1 MRTKSLIAALLLMVA
16 GLQTASAQGF
26 RVYKSDGTFTQ
37 FSFRT
42 DSIVFYEG
50 AGEDVDFGP
59 FTPVNQ
65 MIVGTWYKTKS
76 ETITFGEDGTTDNV
90 EGATYEFLPYQGTII
105 FYNASDAPTNI
116 LKVYKATAERM
127 IVGPLDGSGYEVLTR
142 AKPVVLVSG
151 ITLSETSLTLQP
163 DEMKT
168 LTATVLPEDADNPAV
183 TWESSDGD
191 VAEVN
196 GRGRVIANGIGTC
209 TITCRATD
217 GSGVYAECFV
227 TVRDFQ
233 PVTGITLSQTSLT
246 LTLPSSTT
254 KTLTAT
260 VTPSNA
266 TNKNVTWSSSSTSI
280 ATVDQTGKVTA
291 VAAGSCT
298 ITATAEDGSGVKATC
313 AVTVTQLVTS
323 ITLSQTSLTL
333 TLPSSTSKTL
343 TATVSPTNATNKSV
357 TWSSSSTSIATVD
370 QSGKVT
376 AVAEGSCT
384 ITCTAKDGS
393 GVKATCSVTVVD
405 STHGYTNGHE
415 WIDLGLPSGTL
426 WATCNVGASSPE
438 KYGNFYAWG
447 ETSTKSTY
455 TSKNYKFYYY
465 TGTYTMTITKYNIY
479 SSEGTVDNR
488 TELEATDD
496 AATSNWGSGWQ
507 MPSLAQIRELYSGG
521 YTTIER
527 VKQDGVWGRKITSK
541 SNGKSIFLPDA
552 GWQMDSNVK
561 NAGSYGYY
569 WSLTLNTSEGTS
581 GNAYV
586 LDFNLGI
593 RAFSRDNGASVR
605 PVRVQN

>member
-1 MRTKSLIAALLLMVA
+1 MVA

-65 MIVGTWYKTKS
+65 MIIGTWYKTKS
-76 ETITFGEDGTTDNV
+76 ETITFGEDGTTDYV

-163 DEMKT
+163 DELKT

-233 PVTGITLSQTSLT
+233 PVTGITLSQTSLS
-246 LTLPSSTT
+246 LSLPNNTT

-260 VTPSNA
+260 VSPTNA
-266 TNKNVTWSSSSTSI
+266 TNKNVTWSSSNTSV
-280 ATVDQTGKVTA
+280 ATVDQSGKVTA

-333 TLPSSTSKTL
+333 TLPNNKTQTL
-343 TATVSPTNATNKSV
+343 TATVTPTNATNKSV

-370 QSGKVT
+370 QAGKVT
-376 AVAEGSCT
+376 AVAAGSCT
-384 ITCTAKDGS
+384 ISCTATDGS
-393 GVKATCSVTVVD
+393 GVKATCAVTVND
-405 STHGYTNGHE
+405 PTHGYTNGHE
-415 WIDLGLPSGTL
+415 WVDLGLPSGTL
-426 WATCNVGASSPE
+426 WATCNIGASSPE
-438 KYGNFYAWG
+438 AYGNYYAWG

-455 TSKNYKFYYY
+455 TWDNYKYGTYKNITKYKLSNEYY
-465 TGTYTMTITKYNIY
+465 TGDNK
-479 SSEGTVDNR
+479 TVLDS
-488 TELEATDD
+488 ADD
-496 AATSNWGSGWQ
+496 AATANWGSSWQ
-507 MPSLAQIRELYSGG
+507 MPSLTQLKELVNSS
-521 YTTIER
+521 YTTTEWTTKNS
-527 VKQDGVWGRKITSK
+527 VKGLLIKSK
-541 SNGKSIFLPDA
+541 SNGNTLFLPAA
-552 GWQMDSNVK
+552 GYRNTTLDSD
-561 NAGSYGYY
+561 GSSGWY
-569 WSLTLNTSEGTS
+569 WSYNLNTSVTYSGSAPIFASAQNLYFYSTTIIFDNSGTRCC
-581 GNAYV
+581 GEP
-586 LDFNLGI
+586 I
-593 RAFSRDNGASVR
+593 R
-605 PVRVQN
+605 PVIKK

>member
-65 MIVGTWYKTKS
+65 MIIGTWYKTKS
-76 ETITFGEDGTTDNV
+76 ETITFGEDGTTDYV

-227 TVRDFQ
+227 IVRGEQ
-233 PVTGITLSQTSLT
+233 PVTGITLSQTSLS
-246 LTLPSSTT
+246 LWLPDNKTQ
-254 KTLTAT
+254 TLTAT

-266 TNKNVTWSSSSTSI
+266 TNKNVIWSSNKTNV
-280 ATVDQTGKVTA
+280 ATIDQSGKVTA
-291 VAAGSCT
+291 VGIGSCVV
-298 ITATAEDGSGVKATC
+298 TATAEDGSGVTAEC
-313 AVTVTQLVTS
+313 VVTVVQLVTG
-323 ITLSQTSLTL
+323 ITLNKSSLSLSIPDNKTY
-333 TLPSSTSKTL
+333 TL
-343 TATVSPTNATNKSV
+343 TATVTPSNATNKSV
-357 TWSSSSTSIATVD
+357 TWSSSNTSVATVD

-376 AVAEGSCT
+376 AVSGGSCT
-384 ITCTAKDGS
+384 ITATAADDS
-393 GVKATCSVTVVD
+393 GVKGNCSVSVEKKTQG
-405 STHGYTNGHE
+405 TTNGHD
-415 WIDLGLPSGTL
+415 WVDLDLPSGTL

-438 KYGNFYAWG
+438 SYGNYYAWG

-455 TSKNYKFYYY
+455 NWDTYKYCRGSES
-465 TGTYTMTITKYNIY
+465 TLTKYCTNSNY
-479 SSEGTVDNR
+479 GTVDNK
-488 TELEATDD
+488 TVLESADD
-496 AATSNWGSGWQ
+496 AATSNWGSSWQ
-507 MPSLAQIRELYSGG
+507 MPSEDQVRELVSIS
-521 YTTIER
+521 YTSTEWTT
-527 VKQDGVWGRKITSK
+527 QNGVNGRKITSK
-541 SNGKSIFLPDA
+541 SNGKSIFLPAA
-552 GWQMDSNVK
+552 GYRNGT
-561 NAGSYGYY
+561 NLAYAGGFGYY
-569 WSLTLNTSEGTS
+569 WSRSLDTSS
-581 GNAYV
+581 N
-586 LDFNLGI
+586 
-593 RAFSRDNGASVR
+593 NGAWMLNFDSSSFYFYEYRYSGLCVR
-605 PVRVQN
+605 PVRVQTR